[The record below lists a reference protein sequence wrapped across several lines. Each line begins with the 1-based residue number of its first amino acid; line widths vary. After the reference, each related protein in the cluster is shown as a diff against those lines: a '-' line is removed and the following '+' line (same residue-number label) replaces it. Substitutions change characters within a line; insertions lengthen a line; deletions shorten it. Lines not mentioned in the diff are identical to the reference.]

1 MVMRSLLQRL
11 KYLPWRSLILTA
23 ILTVLA
29 VALLELLL
37 LTMVQHLPTVLPL
50 LILLFNPPLGLLV
63 TLGAALGVGALA
75 VLILERQFQPVI
87 TAGGLWALV
96 FCLAIAVLLRQ
107 LLPAP
112 TLLLSFSSPQ
122 LIVMLLGVF
131 WKGRPYWR

>member
-1 MVMRSLLQRL
+1 MSALLQRL

-37 LTMVQHLPTVLPL
+37 LAMVQHLPTVLPL
-50 LILLFNPPLGLLV
+50 LIVLFNPPLGLLV
-63 TLGAALGVGALA
+63 TLGAALGVGSLA

-96 FCLAIAVLLRQ
+96 FCLAIAIFLRQ
-107 LLPAP
+107 LLPVP
-112 TLLLSFSSPQ
+112 TLFLSFSGTQ
-122 LIVMLLGVF
+122 LILMMLGVF